1 MSIGKSV
8 RKGQAMAFKETK
20 ILRELAADT
29 GLTFLGMHTR
39 SKHNWASF
47 RNSDG
52 VVLLH
57 PISRADGIS
66 GRDVMNM
73 RGQFKR
79 FARGQVHGLK
89 VVKP

>member
-1 MSIGKSV
+1 
-8 RKGQAMAFKETK
+8 MAFKEMK
-20 ILRELAADT
+20 ILRELADDT
-29 GLTFLGMHTR
+29 GLIFLGMHTR

-47 RNSDG
+47 RNKDG

-79 FARGQVHGLK
+79 FSRGQVHGLK

>member
-1 MSIGKSV
+1 MSIGKSE
-8 RKGQAMAFKETK
+8 RKGQAMTFKEVK

-29 GLTFLGMHTR
+29 GLTFLGMHTK

-47 RNSDG
+47 RNKDG

-57 PISRADGIS
+57 PISRADGIA
-66 GRDVMNM
+66 GRDVLNM

-79 FARGQVHGLK
+79 FARGQIHGLK
-89 VVKP
+89 VIKS